1 MLGGFIV
8 LTIGRSRRDGFNPM
22 RIILAGAV
30 SALLTALSQGIA
42 LTFKLN
48 QTLTFWT
55 AGGVSGT
62 TWKQLM
68 WSGPVIIIAII
79 IIIAMS
85 KQLTILNLGET
96 LAKGLGQNITLIR
109 GVSLFLTMILAG

>member
-1 MLGGFIV
+1 M
-8 LTIGRSRRDGFNPM
+8 
-22 RIILAGAV
+22 
-30 SALLTALSQGIA
+30 SQGIA

-55 AGGVSGT
+55 GGVSGM

>member
-1 MLGGFIV
+1 
-8 LTIGRSRRDGFNPM
+8 
-22 RIILAGAV
+22 
-30 SALLTALSQGIA
+30 
-42 LTFKLN
+42 
-48 QTLTFWT
+48 
-55 AGGVSGT
+55 
-62 TWKQLM
+62 M

-109 GVSLFLTMILAG
+109 GVSLFLTMILAGVAVSMVGQIAFVGLMVPHIVRFLVGTDYSKILPLTL

>member
-22 RIILAGAV
+22 RIILAGAAV

-68 WSGPVIIIAII
+68 WRPVIIIAII

-85 KQLTILNLGET
+85 KQLTILNLERH
-96 LAKGLGQNITLIR
+96 LLKAWVKISR
-109 GVSLFLTMILAG
+109 

>member
-1 MLGGFIV
+1 M
-8 LTIGRSRRDGFNPM
+8 
-22 RIILAGAV
+22 
-30 SALLTALSQGIA
+30 SQGIA

-55 AGGVSGT
+55 VAVFQVRLGNNLCGADS
-62 TWKQLM
+62 
-68 WSGPVIIIAII
+68 VIIIAII

>member
-1 MLGGFIV
+1 MAQSYENHF
-8 LTIGRSRRDGFNPM
+8 SRCCCKCT
-22 RIILAGAV
+22 
-30 SALLTALSQGIA
+30 LTALSQGIA